1 MFYTFS
7 QNNSGGSFVQDEN
20 ISHYVIIEASSAAE
34 ANSLAEGKGLYFDG
48 SSGDC
53 PCCGNRWSEA
63 WSCEGDDVPSI
74 YETPVAEYRASYG
87 FMSEYE
93 TVVHYLSGKVEY
105 YTSKGELVDRKLE
118 NLG

>member
-1 MFYTFS
+1 MFYTFG

-34 ANSLAEGKGLYFDG
+34 ADKLAESKGLYFDG
-48 SSGDC
+48 EGDC
-53 PCCGNRWSEA
+53 PCCGNRWSNA
-63 WSCEGDDVPSI
+63 WYDEGDDVPSI
-74 YETPVAEYRASYG
+74 YEKPVTEYRASYG

-93 TVVHYLSGKVEY
+93 TVVHYLSGKIEY
-105 YTSKGELVDRKLE
+105 YTSDGVLVDRKLE

>member
-20 ISHYVIIEASSAAE
+20 ISHYVIIEASSAEE
-34 ANSLAEGKGLYFDG
+34 ANSLAERKGLYFG
-48 SSGDC
+48 GHSDC
-53 PCCGNRWSEA
+53 PCCGNRWNEA
-63 WSCEGDDVPSI
+63 WSCEADDVPSI
-74 YETPVAEYRASYG
+74 YEKPVTEYRASYS

-105 YTSKGELVDRKLE
+105 YTSQGELVDRKLE